1 MIKGV
6 YIHIPFCDKICT
18 YCDFAKMVAKDDL
31 KIEYMQALV
40 RELEYFSDLT
50 ARSETIYIG
59 GGTPTSIPLD
69 ILEAFLKELSTVVNL
84 EKIEEFTI
92 EANPCDITSDLLKI
106 LKKYHITRI
115 SMGVQSMDKNLLKFL
130 GRNHTEEDVINAIKL
145 IKEFGFDLNLD
156 FLYAIPGQTQEV
168 LLKDLEFI
176 KKFNPEHISYYS
188 LIIEDRTIINY
199 WINSRKVSDFPDD
212 LARDFADVIDDHL
225 KKYGYNKYEVSNY
238 AKPSHESK
246 HNLIYWN
253 VEEYIGLGLN
263 ASSQYNYIRMKNPKN
278 VKEYIEGTKKHA
290 LNMHEIE
297 EYNPKLEIVLLGLR
311 KVEGFSLDEYKKRIK
326 KDVFEVYPVL
336 KKHLNN
342 GLLEISSG
350 NLKLTD
356 KGMYLANQVYLDII

>member
-50 ARSETIYIG
+50 ARSETVYIG

-69 ILEAFLKELSTVVNL
+69 ILEAFLKELSTIINL
-84 EKIEEFTI
+84 DKIIEFTI
-92 EANPCDITSDLLKI
+92 EANPCDINPALLKI
-106 LKKYHITRI
+106 LKKYHISRI
-115 SMGVQSMDKNLLKFL
+115 SMGVQSTNQTLLKFL
-130 GRNHTEEDVINAIKL
+130 GRNHTEKDVIDAIKL
-145 IKEFGFDLNLD
+145 IKENGFDLNLD
-156 FLYAIPGQTQEV
+156 FLYAIPGQTQEM
-168 LLKDLEFI
+168 LLKDLDFI
-176 KKFNPEHISYYS
+176 KTFNPEHISYYS

-199 WINSRKVSDFPDD
+199 WINSRKVSDFSDD
-212 LARDFADVIDDHL
+212 LARDFADIIDTHL
-225 KKYGYNKYEVSNY
+225 KQFGYCKYEVSNY
-238 AKPSHESK
+238 AKQSFESK
-246 HNLIYWN
+246 HNLIYWD

-263 ASSQYNYIRMKNPKN
+263 ASSQYNFIRMKNPKN
-278 VKEYIEGTKKHA
+278 IKEYIEGTKKHA

-297 EYNPKLEIVLLGLR
+297 DYNPKLEIVLLGLR
-311 KVEGFSLDEYKKRIK
+311 KTEGFSLEEYRRRIK
-326 KDVFEVYPVL
+326 KDVFEVYPIL
-336 KKHLNN
+336 DKHLKN

-350 NLKLTD
+350 NLRLTE

>member
-50 ARSETIYIG
+50 AKSETVYIG
-59 GGTPTSIPLD
+59 GGTPSSLQLD
-69 ILEAFLKELSTVVNL
+69 VLEAFLKELSTIVNL
-84 EKIEEFTI
+84 DKIQEFTI
-92 EANPCDITSDLLKI
+92 EANPTDITDDFLKM
-106 LKKYHITRI
+106 LRKFNVSRI
-115 SMGVQSMDKNLLKFL
+115 SMGVQSMDESLLNFL
-130 GRNHTEEDVINAIKL
+130 GRTHTKAEVIEAIKK
-145 IKEFGFDLNLD
+145 IKDNKFDLNLD
-156 FLYAIPGQTQEV
+156 FLYAIPGQTEEM
-168 LLKDLEFI
+168 LLNDLDFI
-176 KKFNPEHISYYS
+176 KKFNPNHISYYS

-199 WINSRKVSDFPDD
+199 WINSRKVSDFSDD
-212 LARDFADVIDDHL
+212 LARDFADIIDRKLADF
-225 KKYGYNKYEVSNY
+225 GYKKYEVSNY
-238 AKPSHESK
+238 AKEGHESK

-263 ASSQYNYIRMKNPKN
+263 ASSQYNYIRMKNPKSI
-278 VKEYIEGTKKHA
+278 KEYIEGTKKHA

-297 EYNPKLEIVLLGLR
+297 EYNPKLEIILLGLR
-311 KVEGFSLDEYKKRIK
+311 KVEGFNLDDYKKRIK
-326 KDVFEVYPVL
+326 KDVFEVYPIL
-336 KKHLNN
+336 KKHLDN

>member
-50 ARSETIYIG
+50 ARSETVYIG
-59 GGTPTSIPLD
+59 GGTPSSLPLD
-69 ILEAFLKELSTVVNL
+69 VLEAFLKELSTIINL
-84 EKIEEFTI
+84 EKIKEFTI
-92 EANPCDITSDLLKI
+92 EANPSDITDSFLK
-106 LKKYHITRI
+106 LMKKFHVSRI
-115 SMGVQSMDKNLLKFL
+115 SMGVQSMDETLLKFL
-130 GRNHTEEDVINAIKL
+130 GRNHTQTQVIEAIKK
-145 IKEFGFDLNLD
+145 IKDNNFDLNLD
-156 FLYAIPGQTQEV
+156 FLYAIPGQTKTM
-168 LLKDLEFI
+168 LLKDLDFL
-176 KKFNPEHISYYS
+176 KTFNPDHVSYYS

-212 LARDFADVIDDHL
+212 LARDFADIIDNRL
-225 KKYGYNKYEVSNY
+225 KEYGYDKYEVSNY
-238 AKPSHESK
+238 AFKGHESK
-246 HNLIYWN
+246 HNLIYWD

-278 VKEYIEGTKKHA
+278 IKEYIEGTKRHA

-311 KVEGFSLDEYKKRIK
+311 KVEGFNLDEYKKRIK
-326 KDVFEVYPVL
+326 KDVFEVYPIL
-336 KKHLNN
+336 KKHLDN